1 MPGAV
6 LGTVAPVAGQSAVT
20 QPLAVLPIERERQ
33 ILIKSSYK

>member
-20 QPLAVLPIERERQ
+20 QPLMVFTIERERQ
-33 ILIKSSYK
+33 ILIKSS